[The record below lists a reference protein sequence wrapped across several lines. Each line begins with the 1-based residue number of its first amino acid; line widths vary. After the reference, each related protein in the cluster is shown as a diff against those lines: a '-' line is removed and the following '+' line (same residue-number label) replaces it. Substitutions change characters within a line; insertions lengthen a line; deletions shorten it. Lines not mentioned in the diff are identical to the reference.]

1 MYYCIVLLLFSLTNG
16 NIFST
21 SLGQCTMKIYDG
33 KINDIPELVN
43 IIEKEANKL
52 IYDFGLIN
60 PQPFSIYITNN
71 LIDFKKLSGPIPEW
85 GIAVAKMHPN
95 RIIMQ
100 SPSTAK
106 ISYVRFKEV
115 LIHEL
120 NHIYMFH
127 MSKYGS
133 IPSWFKEGMAMHS
146 SGEFSLLHKIEISHS
161 IWKNNL
167 FSLRQLKNIN
177 IYNNKIQLAYGESAA
192 SIDALIYYYGENV
205 LFNIFTNLHQGK
217 EFEPALEIA
226 INENLFDFQIKFERF
241 LEENYYWVFLFKTRK
256 YIYVILP
263 IILVLGF
270 IYKNYKNKKI
280 LKLWE
285 LEEELENQ

>member
-1 MYYCIVLLLFSLTNG
+1 MYYYLLLFFSLTYG
-16 NIFST
+16 GVFST

-33 KINDIPELVN
+33 KIDDIPELIE
-43 IIEKEANKL
+43 IIEKEAKKM
-52 IYDFGLIN
+52 IYDFGPIN
-60 PQPFSIYITNN
+60 PQPFSIYITSN
-71 LIDFKKLSGPIPEW
+71 LLDFKKLSGSIPEW

-100 SPSTAK
+100 SPGTAK
-106 ISYVRFKEV
+106 ISYDRFKEV

-127 MSKYGS
+127 MPTYSS
-133 IPSWFKEGMAMHS
+133 IPSWFKEGIAMYG
-146 SGEFSLLHKIEISHS
+146 SGEFSLLHKIEISYS
-161 IWKNNL
+161 LWKNNL
-167 FSLRQLKNIN
+167 LSLRQLKNVN
-177 IYNNKIQLAYGESAA
+177 IYDDDKIKLAYGESAA
-192 SIDALIYYYGENV
+192 AIEALLYYYGENI
-205 LFNIFTNLHQGK
+205 LFNIFINLHQGK
-217 EFEPALEIA
+217 PFNSSLEMA
-226 INENLFDFQIKFERF
+226 INESLFDFQIKFEQF
-241 LEENYYWVFLFKTRK
+241 LKENYNWIFLFKTRK

-270 IYKNYKNKKI
+270 IYKYYNNNKI